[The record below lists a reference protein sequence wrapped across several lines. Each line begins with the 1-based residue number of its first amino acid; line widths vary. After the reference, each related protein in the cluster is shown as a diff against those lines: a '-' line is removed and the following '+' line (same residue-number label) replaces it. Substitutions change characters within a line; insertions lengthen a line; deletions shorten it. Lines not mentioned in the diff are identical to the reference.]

1 MYETHFGFQEKPFTL
16 LPDPAFLFL
25 GKQHSAALS
34 LLEYS
39 LENEAGFAVLTGA
52 IGSGK
57 TTLIRHVLDDAAK
70 NLVVGLVS
78 NTHPNFGELLRW
90 ALFAFGVE
98 PKGADKAA
106 LYQAFVDFLLEQY
119 AGNRRTVLVI
129 DEAQN
134 LGPDALEELRLLSN
148 VNADKH
154 QILQTILVGQPQLRE
169 LLQQP
174 ELTQFVQ
181 RIAVHFHLDPLSH
194 TETTGYIRHR
204 LALAGGDPELF
215 DAAACALVYRYG
227 GGVPRVINVICDTA
241 LVYGYGA
248 GLPGITAEVV
258 REVVR
263 DKVRAGLFS
272 LPRGIDEDELDGVH
286 SREAPAATD
295 AEAPTADVHT
305 AVQSPRS

>member
-1 MYETHFGFQEKPFTL
+1 MYETHFGFREKPFTL

-57 TTLIRHVLDDAAK
+57 TTLIRHVLDHAARD
-70 NLVVGLVS
+70 LVVGLVS

-98 PKGADKAA
+98 PKGPDKAA
-106 LYQAFVDFLLEQY
+106 LFQTFVNFLLEQY
-119 AGNRRTVLVI
+119 ARNRRTVLII

-174 ELTQFVQ
+174 ALSQFVQ
-181 RIAVHFHLDPLSH
+181 RIAVHFHLDPLNH

-215 DAAACALVYRYG
+215 DGAACALVYRYSSG
-227 GGVPRVINVICDTA
+227 LPRVINVICDTA

-248 GLPGITAEVV
+248 GVSRIGAEVI

-272 LPRGIDEDELDGVH
+272 LPQGIDDDELAGIH
-286 SREAPAATD
+286 SGETPAATD
-295 AEAPTADVHT
+295 PEAPTTDVQT
-305 AVQSPRS
+305 AVRSPRP